1 MKYLNVFILM
11 FLAVAPY
18 ACNREE
24 SPETEE
30 KKNIISLESEGAFNI
45 FAEEHDMATAD
56 ADGYTNGYITAA
68 IGGVLDNTDPITL
81 SLSEDPALLE
91 AYNKSAFGAQSYQY
105 AQIVPPDRYAFENQT
120 ITFQQGK
127 REMQFKLRVK
137 TVGLSPDV
145 SYFIPLRIDKTTA
158 SEYDLKKSTI
168 LYRIYLKND
177 WASTLAIPKYSHI
190 GQKTSIVLKDNEFV
204 SGTTTNTSLEKEVF
218 PVSANGVRTL
228 LADRTVA
235 ADENRDKAYSMW
247 GIRLSV
253 AADGKVT
260 ITPWSD
266 DPLCLN
272 ITMLDTDPDYPN
284 RYELITEGGKAYQCF
299 RLYYSYVD
307 ADIATVYYMKEVLRI
322 EEE

>member
-1 MKYLNVFILM
+1 MKYLNVFIIM

-24 SPETEE
+24 SPEIEE

-45 FAEEHDMATAD
+45 LAEEHDMATAD

-105 AQIVPPDRYAFENQT
+105 AQIVPTDRYAFENQT
-120 ITFQQGK
+120 ITFQQGN

-168 LYRIYLKND
+168 LYRVYLKNN
-177 WASTLAIPKYSHI
+177 WASTQSIPQYSHSGSRVAFPI
-190 GQKTSIVLKDNEFV
+190 YEQSTHTSVR
-204 SGTTTNTSLEKEVF
+204 KEVF
-218 PVSANGVRTL
+218 PISGNEVRTL
-228 LADRTVA
+228 VGDKTIGV
-235 ADENRDKAYSMW
+235 DDNREKVYESWA
-247 GIRLSV
+247 IRLLTD
-253 AADGKVT
+253 ADGKVT
-260 ITPWSD
+260 INPWSAGSLGMNLIQLD
-266 DPLCLN
+266 D
-272 ITMLDTDPDYPN
+272 DPDYPN
-284 RYELITEGGKAYQCF
+284 VYRLIIDEQDGRKYKTFLLNYKYYDPDGK
-299 RLYYSYVD
+299 
-307 ADIATVYYMKEVLRI
+307 VYYWMREELKI
-322 EEE
+322 EEQ